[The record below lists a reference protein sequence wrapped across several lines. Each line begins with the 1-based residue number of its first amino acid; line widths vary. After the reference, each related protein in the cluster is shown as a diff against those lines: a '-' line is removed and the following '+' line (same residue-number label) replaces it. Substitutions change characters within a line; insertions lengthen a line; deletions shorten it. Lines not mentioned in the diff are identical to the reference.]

1 METKHHLKSKSWT
14 LNIRVN
20 MSQRWRALTIK
31 GIGSDGEAI
40 TMLRFK
46 TNKRTSISF
55 GFESS
60 SSFLLEKEG
69 FKIVGFHGKASNMIH
84 QLGVHVMPIT
94 H

>member
-1 METKHHLKSKSWT
+1 VTQLDLEYPGEYVTAVEGSYD
-14 LNIRVN
+14 
-20 MSQRWRALTIK
+20 K

-46 TNKRTSISF
+46 TNKRTSLFF

-69 FKIVGFHGKASNMIH
+69 FKIVGFHGKASSMIH
-84 QLGVHVMPIT
+84 QLGVHVIPIT